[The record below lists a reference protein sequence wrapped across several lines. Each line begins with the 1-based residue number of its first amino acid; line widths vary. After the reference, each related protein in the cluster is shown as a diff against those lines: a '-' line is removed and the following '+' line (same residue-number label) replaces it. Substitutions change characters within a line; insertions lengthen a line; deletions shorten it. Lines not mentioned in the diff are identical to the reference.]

1 MVMTR
6 AAQLL
11 GLLDY
16 LAGLLDRSMSPR
28 STAAGSQAVPWRAF
42 AIVFVMG
49 CVTASVL
56 NNDAA
61 ILLLT
66 PIVVALVR
74 RRYRERPELVMPFA
88 FAVFLA
94 AGVAPLVTSNPINL
108 VVAGY
113 AGIEFNEY
121 ASRMIP
127 VSVVGWA
134 AALVLLYVIFG
145 RQLAAVPVGGTPP
158 SRPRTTPALSGR
170 ALQALVLLAASLAAY
185 PVMSYFGGPLWMV
198 AAVCAVLGI
207 CLCWHHRTA
216 SPVQVVGSVSWE
228 ILLFLFCVFVIVLG
242 LQNVGLVAQI
252 AGLYQSF
259 GGATGQ
265 IAGVGITSALGSA
278 IINNHPMAMLNA
290 LALDQVPG
298 VEHNHFLA
306 ALIGGDLGPRL
317 LPTGSLA
324 GLLWIEALRREGI
337 HVRVWQFCLIGAVVT
352 IPSLLLSL
360 LVLLA

>member
-1 MVMTR
+1 M
-6 AAQLL
+6 
-11 GLLDY
+11 
-16 LAGLLDRSMSPR
+16 
-28 STAAGSQAVPWRAF
+28 
-42 AIVFVMG
+42 
-49 CVTASVL
+49 ASAL

-74 RRYRERPELVMPFA
+74 RRYRERPQLVLPFA

-121 ASRMIP
+121 AVRMIP

-134 AALVLLYVIFG
+134 TALVLLYAIFG
-145 RQLAAVPVGGTPP
+145 RQLRAVPLVVAHRPTRPAIP
-158 SRPRTTPALSGR
+158 RMSREAM
-170 ALQALVLLAASLAAY
+170 QALVLLAASLAAY
-185 PVMSYFGGPLWMV
+185 PVMSYFGGPLWIV
-198 AAVCAVLGI
+198 AVACAVLGI
-207 CLCWHHRTA
+207 SLCCHHRA
-216 SPVQVVGSVSWE
+216 ANPAQVVTSVSWE

-242 LQNVGLVAQI
+242 LKNVGLVAQV
-252 AGLYQSF
+252 ASLYQSL
-259 GGATGQ
+259 GGSSTGQ
-265 IAGVGITSALGSA
+265 IAAVGVTSALGSA

-290 LALDQVPG
+290 LALDQVAG
-298 VEHNHFLA
+298 VQHDHFLA

-324 GLLWIEALRREGI
+324 GLLWLEALRREGV
-337 HVRVWQFCLIGAVVT
+337 HVRVWQFCVIGAVVT
-352 IPSLLLSL
+352 IPSLVLSL
-360 LVLLA
+360 ALLLA